1 MDLAREKGIVGSWN
15 FPSMLIDLLSSRPTV
30 FAEAMD
36 AFPDLRSL
44 AIRVVRTEF
53 DSFLSKASNRVA
65 MELDSPAVIIVICQS
80 QMAPEAADKVV
91 EAKLPLALLQSACV
105 LLSIWR
111 DENAAKQIENVAEL
125 MPKAKNDDAAL
136 AVEELVQMLLRDDK
150 LENIDE
156 AEDADM
162 VLGLASAK
170 IAGSGKSAV
179 PVESVS
185 CLSVGEFVHFAGIYL
200 TQREMFCPAVLS
212 GSCSREPGVIS
223 LRAVPR

>member
-1 MDLAREKGIVGSWN
+1 
-15 FPSMLIDLLSSRPTV
+15 MLIDLLSSRPTV

-36 AFPDLRSL
+36 AFPDLRSR

-53 DSFLSKASNRVA
+53 DSYLSKASNRDA
-65 MELDSPAVIIVICQS
+65 MELDSAVIIAVCQS
-80 QMAPEAADKVV
+80 HMAPEAADKVV

-111 DENAAKQIENVAEL
+111 DENAAKEIENVAEL
-125 MPKAKNDDAAL
+125 MQKDKNDDAAL
-136 AVEELVQMLLRDDK
+136 AVEELVRMLLRDDK
-150 LENIDE
+150 IENVDE
-156 AEDADM
+156 DEDADL

-185 CLSVGEFVHFAGIYL
+185 LL
-200 TQREMFCPAVLS
+200 AV
-212 GSCSREPGVIS
+212 R
-223 LRAVPR
+223 

>member
-1 MDLAREKGIVGSWN
+1 MDLARQKGIVGSWN

-44 AIRVVRTEF
+44 AIRVVRSEF
-53 DSFLSKASNRVA
+53 DSSLSKSSNRDA
-65 MELDSPAVIIVICQS
+65 MELDSAVIIVVCQS
-80 QMAPEAADKVV
+80 HMAPDAADKVV
-91 EAKLPLALLQSACV
+91 EAKLSLALLQSACV

-136 AVEELVQMLLRDDK
+136 AVEELVRMLLRDDK
-150 LENIDE
+150 MENIDE
-156 AEDADM
+156 AEDSAL

-185 CLSVGEFVHFAGIYL
+185 LLFV
-200 TQREMFCPAVLS
+200 
-212 GSCSREPGVIS
+212 
-223 LRAVPR
+223 